1 MKIKADGLSSNFL
14 DQPIPERIVTPEEI
28 EELYKYQDEEPEEP
42 KKKIRFNKKLVVFI
56 VILNVIFTIA
66 VFYASLQQA
75 IIPDSLIIAWYA
87 FTTTELLAMAGIK
100 MRGDNE

>member
-1 MKIKADGLSSNFL
+1 MKIKADFP
-14 DQPIPERIVTPEEI
+14 DQTIPERIVTPEDIDEL
-28 EELYKYQDEEPEEP
+28 ESLYKYQDEPEEP

-75 IIPDSLIIAWYA
+75 TIPDSLIIAWYA

>member
-1 MKIKADGLSSNFL
+1 MEIKANRIVSDFTE
-14 DQPIPERIVTPEEI
+14 QPIAERVVEPEEI
-28 EELYKYQDEEPEEP
+28 EEPEEP
-42 KKKIRFNKKLVVFI
+42 KKKIRFHKKLVVFI

-66 VFYASLQQA
+66 VFYASLRQA

-100 MRGDNE
+100 MRE

>member
-14 DQPIPERIVTPEEI
+14 DQPIPDRIVEPEEI
-28 EELYKYQDEEPEEP
+28 EEPKEP
-42 KKKIRFNKKLVVFI
+42 KRKIRFNKKLVVFI

-100 MRGDNE
+100 MRGDSE